1 MATEN
6 TLRYLKVDFQSHKD
20 ALLQRVRA
28 RWPLNWNDFLSN
40 SFGVVLV
47 DLIAWSTATLAFMV
61 NRVAGETYISTMTL
75 RESAVRLGG
84 LVGYQLHGPIPATV
98 SCEAALTTAQE
109 ADVTIAK
116 GTLIRTS
123 DVNAVAFEVSEDYT
137 IEAGEL
143 TPRSP
148 VATLSPE
155 LSGSNVINSFVSV
168 TEGSVNVDLIDTTIN
183 LSQFM
188 EAGQS
193 FSKLGEDTIY
203 VIQSIETAPGAVS
216 DFTRLVLDRAWEG
229 DTEIIAAEVFDT
241 RILLAQGQ
249 TVTDRFVAPSSES
262 PNYTVKLSRTPVID
276 NSVIVTVNG
285 EAWTQVSSTALRD
298 SDDQVF
304 QVKTFVSGQTS
315 VLFGDGRFGQS
326 VPPDGSIVIEY
337 RVGGG
342 SNGNIGLGLINTS
355 ITGLIESLSNPVP
368 INVTNSTSTGI
379 GGRDAETLEEA
390 RVNIPFYTRTNDRAV
405 TLDDYQTLAQ
415 QFSHPIYGSV
425 AYARSAIRTE
435 NSFLEGNNVVIYAW
449 TTGTDGGLVALS
461 SQLKQALKTY
471 LQTKAVGTDLV
482 QIYDGTARPVPV
494 SLRFRTFGGFSIADT
509 RRLVTD
515 TLRSF
520 ITALRPGDVI
530 EHSNL
535 VRTLDEVQGVDTFV
549 MATPITDLI
558 PSNSTELFTPP
569 QDDYV
574 YEISRSGF
582 GSPVTDAN
590 SISVSN
596 YSAQLPVSPVQ
607 AWSVRLFL
615 GENELTVVPHTT
627 AGFARLLGENLS
639 SDDEYPSTVNLLTG
653 KISLWLQ
660 GAPGDLTMKLVTVQG
675 YSTDRAVNVYVGYT
689 GENTLTKRR
698 EIRAALRAWSDGLA
712 VGSPIYARR
721 VSGISASKVS
731 ITDVVQEVAGVDSV
745 TRVAL
750 DTPANNEDR
759 ITASDFELLRLGNI
773 VLNNQVD

>member
-6 TLRYLKVDFQSHKD
+6 TLRYLKVDVQSHKD
-20 ALLQRVRA
+20 ALLQRVRS
-28 RWPLNWNDFLSN
+28 RWPLNWNDFLAN

-47 DLIAWSTATLAFMV
+47 DLIAWSTATLAFMI
-61 NRVAGETYISTMTL
+61 NRVAGENYISTMTL
-75 RESAVRLGG
+75 RESAVRLGS

-98 SCEAALTTAQE
+98 ACEATLTTVQD
-109 ADVTIAK
+109 ADVTIGK
-116 GTLIRTS
+116 GTQIRTS
-123 DVNAVAFEVSEDYT
+123 DISAVAFEVTEDYV
-137 IEAGEL
+137 IEAGQL
-143 TPRSP
+143 TPRTEI
-148 VATLSPE
+148 AKFSPE
-155 LSGSNVINSFVSV
+155 LSGSNVINSFVSL
-168 TEGSVNVDLIDTTIN
+168 TNGSTNVDLVDTTIN
-183 LSQFM
+183 LSQFV

-193 FSKLGEDTIY
+193 FSKLGEDVAY
-203 VIQSIETAPGAVS
+203 VIQSIETAPGSVS
-216 DFTRLVLDRAWEG
+216 DFTRLVLDRPYEG
-229 DTEIIAAEVFDT
+229 TTEVTAGEVFDT
-241 RILLAQGQ
+241 RILLTQGQ
-249 TVTDRFVAPSSES
+249 TVTDRFVAPATES
-262 PNYTVKLSRTPVID
+262 ANYAVRLSRTPVID
-276 NSVIVTVNG
+276 NSVSVTVNG
-285 EAWTQVSSTALRD
+285 EAWTQVSSTSLRG

-315 VLFGDGRFGQS
+315 IIFGDGRFGAII
-326 VPPDGSIVIEY
+326 PPEASIVIEY

-342 SNGNIGLGLINTS
+342 SAGNIGLGLINTS
-355 ITGLIESLSNPVP
+355 VTGLIESLSNPVP
-368 INVTNSTSTGI
+368 INITNSTSTGI

-390 RVNIPFYTRTNDRAV
+390 RTNIPFYTRTNDRAV

-415 QFSHPIYGSV
+415 QFSDATYGSV

-449 TTGTDGGLVALS
+449 TTGTNGGLVPLS
-461 SQLKQALKTY
+461 AQLKQALKTY

-482 QIYDGTARPVPV
+482 QVYDGTARPVPV
-494 SLRFRTFGGFSIADT
+494 SLRFRVFGGFSIADT

-520 ITALRPGDVI
+520 IVALRPGDVI

-535 VRTLDEVQGVDTFV
+535 VRTIDEVQGVDSFV
-549 MATPITDLI
+549 MATPISDLV
-558 PSNSTELFTPP
+558 PSNSTELFTAP
-569 QDDYV
+569 QDDYI
-574 YEISRSGF
+574 YAITRSGF
-582 GSPVTDAN
+582 GTPVTDAN
-590 SISVSN
+590 GDSVSN

-607 AWSVRLFL
+607 AWSIRLFL
-615 GENELTVVPHTT
+615 GVNELTVVPHTT

-639 SDDEYPSTVNLLTG
+639 SDDAYPSTVNLLTG
-653 KISLWLQ
+653 KISLWLE
-660 GAPGDLTMKLVTVQG
+660 GAPGDLTMKLVTVTG
-675 YSTDRAVNVYVGYT
+675 YSTDRSVNVYVGYS

-712 VGSPIYARR
+712 VGAPMYARR
-721 VSGISASKVS
+721 VSGVSASKVS
-731 ITDVVQEVAGVDSV
+731 IEDVVQAVAGVDDV